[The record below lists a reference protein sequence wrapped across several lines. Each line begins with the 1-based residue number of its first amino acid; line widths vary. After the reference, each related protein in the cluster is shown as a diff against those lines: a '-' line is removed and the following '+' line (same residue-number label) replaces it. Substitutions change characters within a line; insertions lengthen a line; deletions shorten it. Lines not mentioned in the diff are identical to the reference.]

1 MSESKIGGSNYMEK
15 LSAALLFI
23 AVALALNLIGCAASK
38 DALPPPTAA
47 TQPAPVKPQNTIA
60 ATQSL
65 RELSVREERGQT
77 ILTVKFVQPITQF
90 RHFPLLQPARIVLD
104 IPTDGKSVSPT
115 DTVRIDTNAV
125 AALRLSAGENNL
137 RLLVEVAAATVPS
150 YSVDSEDG
158 ALKITIG
165 NYDAN
170 ATAKRNAVLVKD
182 GQRMDVRGAQR
193 APGAG
198 ASDVKTTT
206 GLPDDRQGVQK
217 AYVGQKISLDFKDAD
232 IKNVFRLLA
241 EVSGLNIVVT
251 ADVNRRVTLR
261 LVEVP
266 WDQAMDLLITTNG
279 LDKEQIGNVVRV
291 STAGTLKAEKD
302 ALLAARKAT
311 QDLEP
316 LLTTYYNIN
325 YAKAKE
331 LEAKVK
337 ALMSKRID
345 NAIVVD
351 ERSNTI
357 MVRDIEKSL
366 DDITALVTKLDLRT
380 PQVLIESNLI
390 ETTPSFSRAL
400 GFQLGFDRGGFTFN
414 SNNSA
419 GAPFSGSGTTSP
431 LGGTLSIFQNKFGGL
446 SNLTASLT
454 AAEQEGKVK
463 IISRPSVVT
472 LNNVASTIQSLQIVR
487 IALPSSTNIASG
499 SGSAAGT
506 AVATE
511 KIPVGIVLTV
521 TPQVSSD
528 GFILMNISV
537 KSSSL
542 GTRSPGAAIPDELS
556 REAISNVLVRDGETI
571 VIGGIMKD
579 TSQDS
584 ESGIPYLKDIPF
596 LGWAFKNF
604 RVQKDF
610 EELMVF
616 ITPRVMTAGSENLPA
631 AEDLWREQ
639 LKKTT
644 GEQVGQNTLAN
655 P

>member
-1 MSESKIGGSNYMEK
+1 MSQSKLGGSNYMEK
-15 LSAALLFI
+15 LSVALLFI
-23 AVALALNLIGCAASK
+23 AVAFALNLIGCAASK

-47 TQPAPVKPQNTIA
+47 THPAPVKPQNTIA
-60 ATQSL
+60 ATQNL

-77 ILTVKFVQPITQF
+77 ILTLRFVQRITQF

-104 IPTDGKSVSPT
+104 IPTDSKSASPT
-115 DTVRIDTNAV
+115 DTFRIDTNAV
-125 AALRLSAGENNL
+125 AALRLNAGENNL
-137 RLLVEVAAATVPS
+137 RLLVEVAAATVPP

-170 ATAKRNAVLVKD
+170 ATAKRTAVLVKD

-193 APGAG
+193 APG
-198 ASDVKTTT
+198 STDVKTAT
-206 GLPDDRQGVQK
+206 GPSDDRQGLPK
-217 AYVGQKISLDFKDAD
+217 SYAGQKISLDFKDAD

-279 LDKEQIGNVVRV
+279 LDKEPIGNVVRV
-291 STAGTLKAEKD
+291 STAGTLKAEKY
-302 ALLAARKAT
+302 ALLAARKST

-316 LLTTYYNIN
+316 LLTSYFNIN
-325 YAKAKE
+325 YAKAKA

-345 NAIVVD
+345 NALVVD
-351 ERSNTI
+351 ERSNMI

-431 LGGTLSIFQNKFGGL
+431 LGGAFSIFQNKFGGL

-463 IISRPSVVT
+463 
-472 LNNVASTIQSLQIVR
+472 
-487 IALPSSTNIASG
+487 
-499 SGSAAGT
+499 
-506 AVATE
+506 
-511 KIPVGIVLTV
+511 
-521 TPQVSSD
+521 
-528 GFILMNISV
+528 F
-537 KSSSL
+537 
-542 GTRSPGAAIPDELS
+542 
-556 REAISNVLVRDGETI
+556 
-571 VIGGIMKD
+571 
-579 TSQDS
+579 
-584 ESGIPYLKDIPF
+584 
-596 LGWAFKNF
+596 
-604 RVQKDF
+604 
-610 EELMVF
+610 
-616 ITPRVMTAGSENLPA
+616 
-631 AEDLWREQ
+631 
-639 LKKTT
+639 
-644 GEQVGQNTLAN
+644 
-655 P
+655 

>member
-1 MSESKIGGSNYMEK
+1 MSQSKIGGSNYIEK
-15 LSAALLFI
+15 LSVALLFI
-23 AVALALNLIGCAASK
+23 AVAFALNLIGCAASK

-47 TQPAPVKPQNTIA
+47 TQPSPVKPQITIA
-60 ATQSL
+60 ATQNL

-104 IPTDGKSVSPT
+104 IPTDSKSASPT
-115 DTVRIDTNAV
+115 DTFRIDTNTV
-125 AALRLSAGENNL
+125 AALRLNAGENNV
-137 RLLVEVAAATVPS
+137 RLLVEVAAATVPP
-150 YSVDSEDG
+150 YNVDSENG

-170 ATAKRNAVLVKD
+170 ATAKRTAVLVKD

-193 APGAG
+193 APG
-198 ASDVKTTT
+198 STDVKTATAP
-206 GLPDDRQGVQK
+206 LDDRPGQQK
-217 AYVGQKISLDFKDAD
+217 SYAGQKISLDFKDAD

-302 ALLAARKAT
+302 ALLAARKST

-316 LLTTYYNIN
+316 LLTSYFNIN

-345 NAIVVD
+345 NALVVD
-351 ERSNTI
+351 ERSNMI

-431 LGGTLSIFQNKFGGL
+431 LGGAFSIFQNKFGGL

-511 KIPVGIVLTV
+511 KIPVGIILTV

-639 LKKTT
+639 MKKTT
-644 GEQVGQNTLAN
+644 AEQVGQNTVAN